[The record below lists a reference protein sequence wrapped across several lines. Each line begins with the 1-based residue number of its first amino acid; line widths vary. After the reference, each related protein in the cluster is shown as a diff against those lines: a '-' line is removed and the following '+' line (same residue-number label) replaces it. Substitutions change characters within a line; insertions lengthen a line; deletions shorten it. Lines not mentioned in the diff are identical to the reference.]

1 MKIGPGYIII
11 VTIII
16 VGLVSHWF
24 DKDVQGR
31 RKYGAAQWE
40 AMKTEEQ
47 QQQEEAER
55 SRPHRRGN

>member
-1 MKIGPGYIII
+1 MEIGPGFIII

-16 VGLVSHWF
+16 VGLVSHWL

-40 AMKTEEQ
+40 AMKAKEQ
-47 QQQEEAER
+47 RQREEAER
-55 SRPHRRGN
+55 SRPHRRGD